1 MNPAAT
7 VAWPGPPCHWRAL
20 PDPTAWARQAAD
32 AIGQA
37 LQADLDRHGRAR
49 LLCSANNTALP
60 VYRQL
65 ARQRLRWGDVEIGLV
80 DERWATP
87 DSPDSLAARLRDH
100 LLVDQ
105 AAAATL
111 APLVTRR
118 DDPDRVATAAS
129 SWLRESDIGISAVVF
144 GMDEDGHTASLL
156 PRAGGLDQALVTPE
170 GYAVIDA
177 SGCDG
182 GGRWP
187 TRITL
192 TPAGF
197 ALAKARILLLRGASR
212 RRVFELALAGE
223 DAREMPIRAVMHAGD
238 VPLQV
243 FWQP

>member
-1 MNPAAT
+1 MAQ
-7 VAWPGPPCHWRAL
+7 PGELFVMVRVPDAVREAL
-20 PDPTAWARQAAD
+20 
-32 AIGQA
+32 
-37 LQADLDRHGRAR
+37 LQ
-49 LLCSANNTALP
+49 
-60 VYRQL
+60 VL
-65 ARQRLRWGDVEIGLV
+65 A
-80 DERWATP
+80 
-87 DSPDSLAARLRDH
+87 
-100 LLVDQ
+100 
-105 AAAATL
+105 
-111 APLVTRR
+111 
-118 DDPDRVATAAS
+118 
-129 SWLRESDIGISAVVF
+129 ES
-144 GMDEDGHTASLL
+144 
-156 PRAGGLDQALVTPE
+156 GLDQALVTPE